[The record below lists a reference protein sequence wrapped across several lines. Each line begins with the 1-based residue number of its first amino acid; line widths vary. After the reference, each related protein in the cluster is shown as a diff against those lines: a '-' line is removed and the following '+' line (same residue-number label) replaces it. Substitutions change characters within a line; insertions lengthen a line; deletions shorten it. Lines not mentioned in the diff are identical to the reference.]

1 MHCAK
6 KTMQWNKKTMRMDKW
21 TIAMVRFKHRNLF
34 YDTKKWFLSNPP
46 TWIFWRKI
54 KSFYNYILII
64 YIFYLIGC
72 TFWDTLCPKKWLMSL
87 IAMKRN
93 YLICKFIDQKK
104 SWPMN
109 GAVCGA
115 LCGPLLLTYK
125 NPSEESSAFTLIPI
139 IAEKLIDIITLK

>member
-1 MHCAK
+1 MHYAK

-21 TIAMVRFKHRNLF
+21 TIAMVRFKHRNGF

-64 YIFYLIGC
+64 YIFYLIRC

-104 SWPMN
+104 VGQWT
-109 GAVCGA
+109 GRFVVHFADHYYWHIK
-115 LCGPLLLTYK
+115 TIQR
-125 NPSEESSAFTLIPI
+125 TL
-139 IAEKLIDIITLK
+139 AEKLIDNHTKIGEK